1 MRLGAVLAVALLVAA
16 CGSGGSGSATGERPD
31 GLPPEVL
38 GGGDAGGG
46 EAAGGGADEGGF
58 GNADEGGEGQGAGGG
73 VTPGGEGSFL
83 GVWRS
88 SQQSPYGP
96 MQVETIF
103 KPNGQFQQ
111 QSSAA
116 GTLITIYG
124 SYDVYEDQAHLRFT
138 LEDWEPKEWCGPL
151 GCEEIHYPEGES
163 HTYRW
168 VDADTLMTAPRHCN
182 GDDCWVTHHR
192 V

>member
-16 CGSGGSGSATGERPD
+16 CGSGGSGAATGERPD

-38 GGGDAGGG
+38 GGGDG
-46 EAAGGGADEGGF
+46 GGGA
-58 GNADEGGEGQGAGGG
+58 A
-73 VTPGGEGSFL
+73 PGGEGSFL

-168 VDADTLMTAPRHCN
+168 VDADTLMTAPRYCN